1 MKNFAIQRF
10 SQVLRLDLAQGM
22 KRLLVY
28 TAGGVLVYLFYF
40 WFAYNIGMKVAVV
53 NDWEQY
59 VSNICEAVVMFSVM
73 TMYFFFLAVASITFR
88 HEQKKAGRTAHL
100 MLPATH
106 LEKFLSR
113 WVYMLV
119 FSVVVGVLT
128 FFVADV
134 IHMGYLWLTGKPVI
148 AATTYFLNNFLKDV
162 RVDSFSY
169 YSIMLANHAFFLL
182 GGVLFRKFNFVL
194 TAIVGGL
201 LLTTA
206 LHFLTLDQPYMRFVP
221 NAWWHTGITVLFVT
235 LTCLFTWLAYRIYCR
250 WQLSTRKLVNL

>member
-1 MKNFAIQRF
+1 MKNFNIIRF
-10 SQVLRLDLAQGM
+10 SQVLQLDFARGL

-53 NDWEQY
+53 NDWAQY
-59 VSNICEAVVMFSVM
+59 VSNICEAVAMFSIL

-88 HEQKKAGRTAHL
+88 HEQRKAGRTAHL
-100 MLPATH
+100 ILPATH

-113 WVYMLV
+113 WVYMVV
-119 FSVVVGVLT
+119 FSVVAGVLT

-148 AATTYFLNNFLKDV
+148 AATTYFLNNMAKGSGI
-162 RVDSFSY
+162 DSFSF
-169 YSIMLANHAFFLL
+169 YSILLASHAFFLL
-182 GGVLFRKFNFVL
+182 GSVLFRKYHFVF

-201 LLTTA
+201 LLTA
-206 LHFLTLDQPYMRFVP
+206 IMHFLTLDQPYMRLVP
-221 NAWWHTGITVLFVT
+221 NAWWHTGITVLFVL
-235 LTCLFTWLAYRIYCR
+235 LTCVFTWLAYRVYCH
-250 WQLSTRKLVNL
+250 WQLSTRKTVNL